1 MSYGYREVLE
11 GSAVARYLGRRD
23 RIGREIAI
31 LMQRLEDL
39 RLLAPADG
47 VVVTPKLEDRVGSYL
62 EVGEAFCEVNGLD
75 GFHARMPIREAQ
87 LDRVR
92 PGQEV
97 DLILIAY
104 PFRTFRGRVAALA
117 PVSRDGEGLEGED
130 PGIPEFTEFDV
141 IVEIEESTEGI
152 KSGMGGKAR
161 IRVGRATIAGRVGRA
176 FQRWVGSR
184 VW

>member
-1 MSYGYREVLE
+1 
-11 GSAVARYLGRRD
+11 
-23 RIGREIAI
+23 
-31 LMQRLEDL
+31 MQRLEDL

-47 VVVTPKLEDRVGSYL
+47 VVVTPRLEDRVGSYL
-62 EVGEAFCEVNGLD
+62 DVGEAFCEIIGID
-75 GFHARMPIREAQ
+75 GFHARMPIREAR

-97 DLILIAY
+97 DLIFIAY
-104 PFRTFRGRVAALA
+104 PFRSFRGRVAALA
-117 PVSRDGEGLEGED
+117 PVSRGGEGVEGED

-141 IVEIEESTEGI
+141 IVEIEDPAERI